1 MQFLSISQDNN
12 RFNNDILTK
21 YLSLNK
27 FILLQYNYIFKADIK
42 VFFLKMVYI
51 TLPLATQLPRCLSTV
66 GIV

>member
-21 YLSLNK
+21 YFNLNR

-42 VFFLKMVYI
+42 VVFFKNGLHYI
-51 TLPLATQLPRCLSTV
+51 TSGNA
-66 GIV
+66 IA